1 MTRAYLL
8 LLIKTIV
15 AQDARFFRHHI
26 ENSVEGQDYYHDR
39 SNPMARFEHKMYD
52 DTALMS
58 MSQRFFTG
66 PIRVPNMTAAELEIE
81 ILAKEGAFAAIMAGP
96 V

>member
-1 MTRAYLL
+1 
-8 LLIKTIV
+8 
-15 AQDARFFRHHI
+15 
-26 ENSVEGQDYYHDR
+26 
-39 SNPMARFEHKMYD
+39 MYD